1 MEAFYRLRE
10 LRGIEKKPAT
20 RELIN
25 WVRALRADPDFQ
37 VKSLARGSLPY
48 LGILFKKSA
57 DLNMAAQQVARTR

>member
-37 VKSLARGSLPY
+37 VKSLARGNLPY

-57 DLNMAAQQVARTR
+57 DLSMAAQQVARTR